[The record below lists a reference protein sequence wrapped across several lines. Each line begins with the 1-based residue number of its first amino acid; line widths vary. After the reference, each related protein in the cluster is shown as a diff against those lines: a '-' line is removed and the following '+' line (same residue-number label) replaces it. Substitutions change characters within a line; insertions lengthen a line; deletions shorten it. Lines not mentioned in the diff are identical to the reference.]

1 MEYGFRK
8 HSEKSK
14 AELLMGFDP
23 CLTFSSLC
31 YRVFD
36 THIFWHCTL
45 EFCSLLSTI
54 HQVNV
59 WVQDRAWK
67 CPRRE
72 GKLSTEM
79 TSRIKTK
86 SDSPGTEIKSITTAI
101 KVWYSL
107 LTRYIIRAWHLFSFT
122 LVKLISRDTTAPD
135 IDTRCVFPMPLV
147 QYCDNSGSH
156 LVRRSYSPPHCSAAA
171 HVGDNKQKCPLVRYC
186 VKNSGLSRILMYVA
200 LNPLILQAPSI
211 PSMHNCKFHV
221 SGKQTGS
228 GALIFS
234 LLSRGRL
241 LCCHFIVLSEVCSC
255 FFLFTAQERDF
266 LLEKWI
272 QWTSRSTKKSQ
283 ENKYIFQS
291 ENVVS
296 NRWKGERNLNLT
308 LLLVIFNQTAG
319 RHFSNRRE
327 EEFYGQSIII

>member
-1 MEYGFRK
+1 MNSVRHSTQE
-8 HSEKSK
+8 HSENGLLHHLLYAPSLLNLISK
-14 AELLMGFDP
+14 NIFKNSFVLVHTFVLI
-23 CLTFSSLC
+23 LWSFSSL
-31 YRVFD
+31 RPFGGG
-36 THIFWHCTL
+36 
-45 EFCSLLSTI
+45 S
-54 HQVNV
+54 N
-59 WVQDRAWK
+59 
-67 CPRRE
+67 
-72 GKLSTEM
+72 
-79 TSRIKTK
+79 
-86 SDSPGTEIKSITTAI
+86 
-101 KVWYSL
+101 
-107 LTRYIIRAWHLFSFT
+107 
-122 LVKLISRDTTAPD
+122 LV
-135 IDTRCVFPMPLV
+135 
-147 QYCDNSGSH
+147 
-156 LVRRSYSPPHCSAAA
+156 VRPP
-171 HVGDNKQKCPLVRYC
+171 
-186 VKNSGLSRILMYVA
+186 SGLSRISMYVE
-200 LNPLILQAPSI
+200 LNPLILQVPSI
-211 PSMHNCKFHV
+211 PSMHSCKFHV
-221 SGKQTGS
+221 SGKETGS